1 MVPKPKVY
9 GTSVQYNK
17 FVESKSKNKVLMSW
31 TMASTELNDNQ
42 IRIRDSGISGL
53 SVRGGQ
59 ACIN

>member
-42 IRIRDSGISGL
+42 TRIRDSGISGL
-53 SVRGGQ
+53 SVRGGW